1 VIIIKV
7 TNYWKVEAVQP
18 VTYGG
23 NDNGLPN
30 PCPYFVEFVHER
42 LGHRIQ
48 MPLDAST
55 RQTVSAYLA
64 LLEMFEDG
72 LSRIFGNDRL
82 SAAGRPRRSAC
93 RRHGNAVR
101 DVANYKRPL
110 LFVGAGEALVASI
123 ESKEAYQHDAG

>member
-72 LSRIFGNDRL
+72 LLDNLRQ
-82 SAAGRPRRSAC
+82 RP
-93 RRHGNAVR
+93 
-101 DVANYKRPL
+101 PL
-110 LFVGAGEALVASI
+110 GGGKATEIGV
-123 ESKEAYQHDAG
+123 